1 MLQRL
6 LVRFSRPYVG
16 KIVLVLGLI
25 VIQTIAN
32 LTLPSLNAEI
42 INNGVTKG
50 DTEYTLQVGS
60 QMLALSLGLLVVSV
74 VAVYFASQIAMSAAR
89 DMRSEV
95 FRKVLQL
102 SPYEMDK
109 FGTPSLITRNT
120 NDISQVQILLTMG
133 LMVLA
138 AAPITVV
145 GGVIMALRHNAQ
157 LSILIAVAIPL
168 MGAVIFAVNRHAI
181 PQFRIVQKR
190 IDRINAI
197 FREQITGMRVIRAF
211 VRDDHEHRRFDLA
224 NEALMM
230 TQLRINRLFAIAMPA
245 LILILNLASVGV
257 VWFGGKLVDQ
267 GSLEIGDL
275 TAFISY
281 LMQILG
287 SVMMATMMLILIP
300 RAAAS
305 AERIQEVLDY
315 SPEICA
321 PAEPVAQTTAGTVE
335 FRNVTYYYPGAEEP
349 VLENI
354 NFALKPGEFTAVVGS
369 TGSGKTTLLNL
380 LMRFMDATSGHV
392 YINGADVTQQ
402 NPDELWG
409 SVGLVPQ
416 RTYLFSGTLRDSLTF
431 GDDSISDEEIWKAL
445 EVAQATEF
453 VSALAEGLDFVVA
466 QGGTN
471 FSGGQRQRLAIARAL
486 IRKPSIYAF
495 DDSFSALDATTDAKL
510 RQALRTETRGAT
522 VIVVAQRVSSVR
534 FADRIIV
541 IDEGKI
547 VGMGDH
553 NFLMQSC
560 PTYQEIVRSQR
571 TVEVGS

>member
-74 VAVYFASQIAMSAAR
+74 IAVYFASQIAMSAAR

-315 SPEICA
+315 SPEISA